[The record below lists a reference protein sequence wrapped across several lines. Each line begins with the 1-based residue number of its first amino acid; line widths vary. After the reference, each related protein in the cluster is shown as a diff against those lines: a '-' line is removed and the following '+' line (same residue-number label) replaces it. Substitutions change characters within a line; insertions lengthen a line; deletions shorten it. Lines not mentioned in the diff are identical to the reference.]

1 MIKKIVRKIA
11 PGFYISLARVKAEL
25 WADYK
30 EMKKHSSLIDH
41 CSFMSFLW
49 SYVRHGTTPQE
60 YICLGFARLNSRG
73 RNEYVTIRRNRMLDR
88 QLNDAGANKIL
99 WDKGLFNCHFSEF
112 IHRKFLLVNRN
123 TSNDDLLF
131 FFDSLT
137 DKRYIVKPNDLFY
150 GQGIYVADSFDE
162 LKKIK
167 ESGKVYIVEEL
178 VQNDPKLALL
188 NESSLNTF
196 RVVTCIDRSGEV
208 HIVAILLRTGC
219 KGSVIDNLLGGGTCY
234 HVDIETGIID
244 GMGRDGIGNMFLKH
258 PTSGITMPG
267 FQITRIDE
275 VKQFAIN
282 LAKHL
287 PKARYVGWDIALTP
301 SGVEV
306 IEGNVCPSA
315 ELIQCNGCGL
325 LKEIESYI

>member
-1 MIKKIVRKIA
+1 MMKKILQKIA
-11 PGFYISLARVKAEL
+11 PRFYLSLAHVKVEL
-25 WADYK
+25 WKDYK
-30 EMKKHSSLIDH
+30 ELKRQSLPIKHFKLGSLVWAY
-41 CSFMSFLW
+41 L
-49 SYVRHGTTPQE
+49 RHGATPQE
-60 YICLGFARLNSRG
+60 YVCLGFAWLNSRG
-73 RNEYVTIRRNRMLDR
+73 RKEYVTIRRNRKLDR
-88 QLNDAGANKIL
+88 ILNNAEANKIL
-99 WDKGLFNCHFSEF
+99 WDKGLFNSHFSEF
-112 IHRKFLLVNRN
+112 IHRKFLSVNNN
-123 TSNDDLLF
+123 TSDDDLQTF
-131 FFDSLT
+131 FNSL
-137 DKRYIVKPNDLFY
+137 KENRYIVKPNDLFY
-150 GQGIYVADSFDE
+150 GQGVYVADSLDE
-162 LKKIK
+162 LKKIRNNGK
-167 ESGKVYIVEEL
+167 EYIVEEL
-178 VQNDPKLALL
+178 VKNDPELAKL

-196 RVVTCIDRSGEV
+196 RVVTCIDRKDNV
-208 HIVAILLRTGC
+208 HIVAILLRTGR

-301 SGVEV
+301 DGVEV

-315 ELIQCNGCGL
+315 ELIQCNGRGL
-325 LKEIESYI
+325 FKEIKSYI